1 MPPVLDT
8 TIDHLPGSGSG
19 VVDWNN
25 SSGLRNGLEKT
36 LLIFYTDYKKGSCIL
51 YSNDRG
57 RSWVRYKGNP
67 VLPGFDDTR
76 DPNVFWYSAG
86 QEWRMVRYEKK
97 GFVFY
102 GSRDLLHW
110 RWLSRI
116 EGFYECPDL
125 FELPVQNLFAEYRW
139 ILVDGDGSYVV
150 GQFDGTRFVADSP
163 KLRAEYG
170 TALYATQTWKN
181 SGSSS
186 GPMQIAWLKYPKQS
200 MLTWDGQMSFPVE
213 LSLRRLPEGI
223 RLIRQPIGAIQELWS
238 SQRTWSGLE
247 VTSEEQQ
254 LPGLESQLL
263 DLTLVMESKGA
274 TEFGLKIHGQ
284 EIRYS
289 TKQQMLY
296 VDSASAPLALEGG
309 QLHLRILVDRSS
321 LEVFTYP
328 GAVSIS
334 TVTLTHADE
343 PITLI
348 SRGGSATI
356 VSLLANSLESIWPPQ
371 RSNPQSKL
379 WP

>member
-1 MPPVLDT
+1 
-8 TIDHLPGSGSG
+8 
-19 VVDWNN
+19 
-25 SSGLRNGLEKT
+25 
-36 LLIFYTDYKKGSCIL
+36 
-51 YSNDRG
+51 
-57 RSWVRYKGNP
+57 
-67 VLPGFDDTR
+67 
-76 DPNVFWYSAG
+76 
-86 QEWRMVRYEKK
+86 
-97 GFVFY
+97 
-102 GSRDLLHW
+102 
-110 RWLSRI
+110 
-116 EGFYECPDL
+116 
-125 FELPVQNLFAEYRW
+125 
-139 ILVDGDGSYVV
+139 
-150 GQFDGTRFVADSP
+150 
-163 KLRAEYG
+163 
-170 TALYATQTWKN
+170 
-181 SGSSS
+181 
-186 GPMQIAWLKYPKQS
+186 MQIAWLKYPKQS

-334 TVTLTHADE
+334 TVTLTPADE